1 MEMLSGAQMVIRT
14 LEDLGVDKIFGY
26 PGGGVLHI
34 YDALLESSKIKH
46 ILVRHEQGASH
57 MADGYARAT
66 GKVGCVLVTSGPG
79 ATNVITGIATAY
91 ADSIPMVVLTGQ
103 VATTLIG
110 SDAFQEVDMLGISRP
125 IVKHS
130 FLCKK
135 ATDIPEYIRK
145 AFYIA
150 STGRPGPVVVDIP
163 KDAQNP
169 QLKFPYETIPLSN
182 ISMRSYNP
190 TTVGHRGQVKR
201 AARMVVEAKRPI
213 LYIGGGVVASEASEK
228 VADLAHRFNIPVVTT
243 LMAIGAFPGSDRL
256 SLGMLGMHGTYA
268 ANMAMHNSDL
278 IIALGARFDDRV
290 TNNVSKF
297 CPEARIIHV
306 DIDPSSIS
314 KCVEVDVPIV
324 GNVNTVLDQLNEAIK
339 ELQANGNVDSSIID
353 ANSAD
358 WWKMI
363 DGFKTAHP
371 LEYASDITEGLLHPA
386 RVVESVYKASKGDAI
401 VVTDVGQHQMF
412 AALYYPL
419 QQPRRFLSSGGL
431 GTMGYG
437 FPAAIGAKIAK
448 PECEVVCFTG
458 DGSFQM
464 NLQELAVCLQY
475 SVPVKVIIINNRSL
489 GMVKQW
495 QMMFYNGRQSES
507 YMDAV
512 PDFVKLAESY
522 GQVGLRVENE
532 AQLDEVMA
540 KAFSIH
546 DKTVVVD
553 VIADPDSRVYP
564 MQIGGGSM
572 ADMFLSKTERT

>member
-14 LEDLGVDKIFGY
+14 LEDLGVDKLFGY

-135 ATDIPEYIRK
+135 ATDIPECIRK

-169 QLKFPYETIPLSN
+169 QLKFPYNPVPLSE

-213 LYIGGGVVASEASEK
+213 LYIGGGVIASEASAK
-228 VADLAHRFNIPVVTT
+228 VYDLAHRFNIPVVTT
-243 LMAIGAFPGSDRL
+243 LMAIGAFPGSDEL

-290 TNNVSKF
+290 TNNISKF

-339 ELQANGNVDSSIID
+339 EIETNGGIDEQKMKTDSEG
-353 ANSAD
+353 
-358 WWKMI
+358 WWKLI
-363 DGFKTAHP
+363 NGFRQSHP
-371 LEYASDITEGLLHPA
+371 LEYASDVTPGLLHPA
-386 RVVESVYKASKGDAI
+386 KVVEEVYKASKGDAI

-419 QQPRRFLSSGGL
+419 EKPRRFLSSGGL

-437 FPAAIGAKIAK
+437 
-448 PECEVVCFTG
+448 
-458 DGSFQM
+458 
-464 NLQELAVCLQY
+464 
-475 SVPVKVIIINNRSL
+475 SL
-489 GMVKQW
+489 HVRG
-495 QMMFYNGRQSES
+495 YH
-507 YMDAV
+507 
-512 PDFVKLAESY
+512 PL
-522 GQVGLRVENE
+522 
-532 AQLDEVMA
+532 
-540 KAFSIH
+540 
-546 DKTVVVD
+546 
-553 VIADPDSRVYP
+553 
-564 MQIGGGSM
+564 
-572 ADMFLSKTERT
+572 